1 MTEYSS
7 KTLRAAMKAKAARL
21 ASGSDATKIGASDF
35 TPAEA
40 LNADVQTGA
49 RPLTRRR
56 FKSGGKVVGA
66 ANAPRADKKKRGN
79 SPISSDSFINRNVV
93 EANEEREGKK
103 HIGAFKRGGKI
114 DFSKIIQ
121 NKKTGKLSERPE
133 SGRTKKE
140 DGGGLRS
147 ERTQYEKARRN
158 SVDEGINYRSDS
170 KHNDESLGKAVR
182 GYENAAKE
190 TGYSN
195 LKTGGKAKAKCWG
208 GRSKKAPG
216 GSAQNEMNA
225 DEMKRIIESMQ
236 AKRPLLAESMQTK
249 SPSLSEQGM
258 GYQDQEM
265 GQQSPSMGMGQAQPM
280 PNRMKKGGR
289 AKKFMG
295 GPMMQPGGSMQPM
308 GGTMKPEPNKDNPA
322 DMVEKNRFNFGS
334 GAQGSPYKKGGKVA
348 FEGSAKDTMQDTKL
362 AKKYG
367 MSMAAWEKSKQD
379 KKHDEQESMTG
390 LKKGGRAKKAG
401 GGGFGRPDNA
411 VHYSNKSFDNE
422 FDSSDDGE
430 MVLENLPNIVR
441 GRDKL
446 EFSDSKPAPKYTREN
461 QMPQYEYEGDDEPQW
476 VKRGGKIKGRAARA
490 SGGKTGKGK
499 GKTNISIVIATGRGQ
514 PQGGMMPNNGG
525 MPPKQPPA
533 MPVQAAP
540 AAGMPP
546 MAGAGAPPPQMP
558 AGGPPQMPAGL
569 EKLMQRKAG
578 GRVYK
583 SYKDMDAGSGSGL
596 GRLEKTEIA
605 KRTAHKHGGKTYKS
619 YKDMDAGAASGM
631 GRLEKTEIAARGR

>member
-7 KTLRAAMKAKAARL
+7 KTLRAAMKAKASRL

-79 SPISSDSFINRNVV
+79 ADLSADSFINRNVV

-103 HIGAFKRGGKI
+103 HIGAFKKGGRAKHATDGKVPMPPKMPPDIRASRAMEAAKSSVPERDPSIPTAAEEARMRATSAASTAANAADARRQAEKDRFDAIGQKRGGKAEA
-114 DFSKIIQ
+114 DCGSGGM
-121 NKKTGKLSERPE
+121 KKG
-133 SGRTKKE
+133 GRTKKA
-140 DGGGLRS
+140 GGGAEQVKKTLRDA
-147 ERTQYEKARRN
+147 EDADRN
-158 SVDEGINYRSDS
+158 MQSM
-170 KHNDESLGKAVR
+170 
-182 GYENAAKE
+182 
-190 TGYSN
+190 
-195 LKTGGKAKAKCWG
+195 
-208 GRSKKAPG
+208 
-216 GSAQNEMNA
+216 GS
-225 DEMKRIIESMQ
+225 S
-236 AKRPLLAESMQTK
+236 SG
-249 SPSLSEQGM
+249 S
-258 GYQDQEM
+258 M
-265 GQQSPSMGMGQAQPM
+265 GQTMGQASPSMGMDQAQYM
-280 PNRMKKGGR
+280 GGMKKGGR

-308 GGTMKPEPNKDNPA
+308 GGMMKPEPNKDNPA

-348 FEGSAKDTMQDTKL
+348 FEGSSKDAMQDTKL

-367 MSMAAWEKSKQD
+367 MSMMAWEKSKQD

-499 GKTNISIVIATGRGQ
+499 TNIEIVINTGKRQ

-583 SYKDMDAGSGSGL
+583 SYKDMDAGSGSGM

>member
-79 SPISSDSFINRNVV
+79 SDLSADSFINRNVV

-103 HIGAFKRGGKI
+103 HIGAFKKGGRAHKLSGGKLA
-114 DFSKIIQ
+114 DYANKAAKSRAGAERGAEYLERNNATGEGGMGTHAKFKNEAGKRTKGLAMAAAKLYGTKGFGVNVPASKDDAMKSGGRAKHATDGTVKG
-121 NKKTGKLSERPE
+121 KKAPARDPYEGEITTRSVTGPGGKYVTDDEIRKGAGSDYPPMPPVRPAPMPPERP
-133 SGRTKKE
+133 
-140 DGGGLRS
+140 
-147 ERTQYEKARRN
+147 
-158 SVDEGINYRSDS
+158 
-170 KHNDESLGKAVR
+170 
-182 GYENAAKE
+182 
-190 TGYSN
+190 SN
-195 LKTGGKAKAKCWG
+195 LKKGGKAEAKCWG

-225 DEMKRIIESMQ
+225 DEMKRIMQSMGTSSRGATGQ
-236 AKRPLLAESMQTK
+236 D
-249 SPSLSEQGM
+249 M
-258 GYQDQEM
+258 GYQAPSIATGQDMGYKAPEM
-265 GQQSPSMGMGQAQPM
+265 GQQDMG
-280 PNRMKKGGR
+280 NRMKKGGR

-295 GPMMQPGGSMQPM
+295 GPMMQPGGTMQGA
-308 GGTMKPEPNKDNPA
+308 GGAMKPEPNKDNPA
-322 DMVEKNRFNFGS
+322 DMVDKNRLNFGTGPS
-334 GAQGSPYKKGGKVA
+334 GSPYKKGGKVA

-367 MSMAAWEKSKQD
+367 MSMMAWEKSKQD
-379 KKHDEQESMTG
+379 KKHDEQESTAG
-390 LKKGGRAKKAG
+390 LKKGGRAK
-401 GGGFGRPDNA
+401 
-411 VHYSNKSFDNE
+411 
-422 FDSSDDGE
+422 
-430 MVLENLPNIVR
+430 
-441 GRDKL
+441 
-446 EFSDSKPAPKYTREN
+446 
-461 QMPQYEYEGDDEPQW
+461 
-476 VKRGGKIKGRAARA
+476 RA
-490 SGGKTGKGK
+490 SGGRAK
-499 GKTNISIVIATGRGQ
+499 GKTNIEIVIDTGKRQ
-514 PQGGMMPNNGG
+514 PQDGLMPNNGG
-525 MPPKQPPA
+525 MPPKQPSPA
-533 MPVQAAP
+533 MPMQAAP
-540 AAGMPP
+540 PAGPPPMPP
-546 MAGAGAPPPQMP
+546 AGAGGPPPMPPAGAGGPPPMPMRGP

-569 EKLMQRKAG
+569 EKMMQRKAG

-605 KRTAHKHGGKTYKS
+605 KRTAHKHGGKAYKS

>member
-21 ASGSDATKIGASDF
+21 ASGSDDTKVDSSTF
-35 TPAEA
+35 TPAEP

-66 ANAPRADKKKRGN
+66 ANAQRADKKKRGN

-121 NKKTGKLSERPE
+121 NKKTGKLSEKPE

-170 KHNDESLGKAVR
+170 QHNDESLGKAVR

-195 LKTGGKAKAKCWG
+195 LKTGGKANCSSSGMKKG
-208 GRSKKAPG
+208 GRTKKAG
-216 GSAQNEMNA
+216 GGAKQVEKTLRDAEDANRNMQ
-225 DEMKRIIESMQ
+225 SMG
-236 AKRPLLAESMQTK
+236 S
-249 SPSLSEQGM
+249 SSGS
-258 GYQDQEM
+258 M
-265 GQQSPSMGMGQAQPM
+265 GQTMGQASPSMGMGQASPSMGMDQSGEIGS
-280 PNRMKKGGR
+280 RMKKGGR

-308 GGTMKPEPNKDNPA
+308 GGMMKPEPNKDNPA
-322 DMVEKNRFNFGS
+322 DMVDKNRFNFGT

-367 MSMAAWEKSKQD
+367 LSMAAWEKSKQD

-390 LKKGGRAKKAG
+390 LKKGGAVKHSDVAADKALIKKMVKPSARTGKDRG
-401 GGGFGRPDNA
+401 GEAQYMGNLAAESYTPSGPMSKEGQLMGSS
-411 VHYSNKSFDNE
+411 H
-422 FDSSDDGE
+422 DSSDD
-430 MVLENLPNIVR
+430 
-441 GRDKL
+441 K
-446 EFSDSKPAPKYTREN
+446 A
-461 QMPQYEYEGDDEPQW
+461 QMLSGM
-476 VKRGGKIKGRAARA
+476 KKGGRAKRA

-499 GKTNISIVIATGRGQ
+499 TNIEIVIATGKGQ

-540 AAGMPP
+540 AAGLPP
-546 MAGAGAPPPQMP
+546 MAGAGGPPPQMP

-605 KRTAHKHGGKTYKS
+605 KRTAHKHGGKAYKS
-619 YKDMDAGAASGM
+619 YKDMDAGAASGK
-631 GRLEKTEIAARGR
+631 GRLEKAEIAARGR